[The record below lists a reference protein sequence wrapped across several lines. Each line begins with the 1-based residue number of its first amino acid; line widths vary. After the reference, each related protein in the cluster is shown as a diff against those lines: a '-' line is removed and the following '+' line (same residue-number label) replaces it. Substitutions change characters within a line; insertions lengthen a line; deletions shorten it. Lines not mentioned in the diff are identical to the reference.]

1 MHSVLTPPE
10 IVPEAER
17 EMLAHGC
24 RITYHTDH
32 SKVTFPEGTTCNEVL
47 PRMSGGERLKLVLPD
62 GYVMYQ
68 QYVRYLD
75 QHILFC
81 SREGMITGTNGR

>member
-1 MHSVLTPPE
+1 MHSVLTPRE

-17 EMLAHGC
+17 EMIAHGC
-24 RITYHTDH
+24 HITFHTDH
-32 SKVTFPEGTTCNEVL
+32 SKVTFPEGTTCTEVL

-68 QYVRYLD
+68 HYVRYLD

-81 SREGMITGTNGR
+81 SRQDMITGTNGM

>member
-1 MHSVLTPPE
+1 
-10 IVPEAER
+10 
-17 EMLAHGC
+17 MLAHGC
-24 RITYHTDH
+24 RITSHTDH
-32 SKVTFPEGTTCNEVL
+32 SEVTFPEGTTCTELL

-62 GYVMYQ
+62 GYVMLQ

-81 SREGMITGTNGR
+81 SREGMLTGKGEVE